1 MTILAVTPGTWTITL
16 IGWAIVFA
24 ALVLLIAVF
33 NSLPKLYQAIVERQL
48 KKEGKLASHESLGSN
63 DISGDENAAIAMTLH
78 MYFNEQHDEESGV
91 ITIKRIRRRYS
102 PWSSKIYG
110 LNNQGF

>member
-1 MTILAVTPGTWTITL
+1 MTLLAVSSGTWTITF

-33 NSLPKLYQAIVERQL
+33 TAVPKLYHYIVERQL
-48 KKEGKLASHESLGSN
+48 RKDGKLASDEKSI

-91 ITIKRIRRRYS
+91 ITIKRIKRRYS
-102 PWSSKIYG
+102 PWNSKIYG